1 MMFWAFRIATS
12 GREGRRERERDRD
25 RDRET
30 ERQTETETE
39 RQRQRE
45 EEEEEEEEEGKKAE
59 IYRKIQWNPL
69 VQLQRCL
76 ALFSINRDTKG
87 LGSPG
92 FSQ

>member
-12 GREGRRERERDRD
+12 EREGGRGRER
-25 RDRET
+25 
-30 ERQTETETE
+30 
-39 RQRQRE
+39 
-45 EEEEEEEEEGKKAE
+45 EEEEEGKKAE

-76 ALFSINRDTKG
+76 ALFSINRGTMG

-92 FSQ
+92 FFQ